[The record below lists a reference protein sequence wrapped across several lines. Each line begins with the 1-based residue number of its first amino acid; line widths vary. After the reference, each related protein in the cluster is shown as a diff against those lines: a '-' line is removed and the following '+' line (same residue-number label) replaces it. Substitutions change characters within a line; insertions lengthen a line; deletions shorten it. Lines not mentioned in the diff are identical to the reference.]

1 MNDQPA
7 IKSVPAVVW
16 LLGLS
21 GLLPFVGLTLALAGV
36 FAGPDHWDGF
46 LSPEAAG
53 EAQLTYAAIILSF
66 MGGAQ
71 WGLSMR
77 APSAAAYSAQLGYAV
92 SVLPAL
98 LAWFA
103 ILLSPPAVAM
113 LIMAAGF
120 CALLAFDIM
129 TVRSGVAPA
138 WYPVLR
144 FPLTIV
150 VTLSLIV
157 SAYFVSL

>member
-1 MNDQPA
+1 MNDKPA
-7 IKSVPAVVW
+7 IKSVPTIVW

-21 GLLPFVGLTLALAGV
+21 GLLPFVGLALLLSGAFSDLDRLRGL
-36 FAGPDHWDGF
+36 
-46 LSPEAAG
+46 LSPDAAG
-53 EAQLTYAAIILSF
+53 NALLTYAAIILSF

-77 APSAAAYSAQLGYAV
+77 APSREANSAQLGYVV
-92 SVLPAL
+92 SVMPAL

-103 ILLSPPAVAM
+103 ILLSPPAAAM

-120 CALLAFDIM
+120 CALLAFDLT
-129 TVRSGVAPA
+129 TVRNGIAPA
-138 WYPVLR
+138 WYPALR
-144 FPLTIV
+144 FPLTIM